1 VTASGTAKSCVPGDR
16 GAAGVGRFCDDGVQR
31 RGVRLS
37 LGVFAALGASHTEA
51 LRLAEK

>member
-1 VTASGTAKSCVPGDR
+1 MPGER

-51 LRLAEK
+51 FLLAEK

>member
-1 VTASGTAKSCVPGDR
+1 VPGDR

-37 LGVFAALGASHTEA
+37 LGVFAALGASQTDA